1 MIKDLLL
8 NYKDENNEEL
18 QYLKLIEDILLK
30 GSFETGRNGNT
41 YSVFGS
47 SMYFSLENNKI
58 PLLTTKQLAWKTC
71 LKELFWFIQGDTNN
85 QTLIN
90 QGVHI
95 WDTNSSRSFLDSR
108 GLVDREEHDLGPIY
122 GFQWRHFN
130 APYINCHTDYTNHGI
145 DQLQYIINH
154 LKSNIPEVRNSR
166 RLIMTSWN
174 PCQLNEMALPPCHV
188 IVQFQITRGNKLSC
202 LLYQRSGDVGLG
214 VPFNIASYS
223 FLTHILAHHC
233 NLEAYEFIYTLGN
246 SHIYEDHISQLNNQ
260 ILRKPLPFPS
270 IHINNYHK
278 NINDYT
284 MEDIEITNYK
294 YHPKIIM
301 NMRS

>member
-1 MIKDLLL
+1 MIKDVLL

-47 SMYFSLENNKI
+47 SIYFSLENNKI

-95 WDTNSSRSFLDSR
+95 WDANSSRSFLDSR

-284 MEDIEITNYK
+284 MEDIEIINYK

>member
-1 MIKDLLL
+1 MIQDFVEKTEGQ
-8 NYKDENNEEL
+8 YNEER
-18 QYLKLIEDILLK
+18 QYLKLIENILSR

-47 SMYFSLENNKI
+47 SMRFSLENNRI

-71 LKELFWFIQGDTNN
+71 LKELFWFICGDTDN
-85 QTLIN
+85 QKLVN

-95 WDTNSSRSFLDSR
+95 WDANSSRSFLDSR

-122 GFQWRHFN
+122 GFQWRHYN
-130 APYINCHTDYTNHGI
+130 APYINCNTDYTDKGI
-145 DQLQYIINH
+145 DQLQYIIDN
-154 LKSNIPEVRNSR
+154 LTSNIPEVRNSR
-166 RLIMTSWN
+166 RLIMTAWN

-188 IVQFQITRGNKLSC
+188 LAQFQITHGNKLSC

-246 SHIYEDHISQLNNQ
+246 SHIYDDHVSPLKEQ
-260 ILRKPLPFPS
+260 ILRNPYEFPS
-270 IHINNYHK
+270 IKIRNHHA

-284 MEDIEITNYK
+284 MEDIEIINYK
-294 YHPKIIM
+294 YHPKIPM